1 MEQKLRRLFDF
12 QRFEENPRLKAMLEA
27 AQKRTGQSGWEE
39 GELSDDE
46 AELLSAAGTQ
56 VADPNKEKR
65 S

>member
-12 QRFEENPRLKAMLEA
+12 QRFEENPRLKAMLDA
-27 AQKRTGQSGWEE
+27 AQKRAGQSGWDE

-46 AELLSAAGTQ
+46 AGLLSAAGTQ
-56 VADPNKEKR
+56 VADPDREKH